1 MQLIIS
7 EGKVQHEMK
16 IEKGRLIC
24 LLLIPLASLA
34 CKKCL
39 FFGLF
44 WKWSTA
50 SKNALW
56 IKLHKRGSLE
66 ILHQSP

>member
-7 EGKVQHEMK
+7 EGKAQHEMK

-34 CKKCL
+34 CKNSHFLVCSGNGQRLQKMHY
-39 FFGLF
+39 GLNCI
-44 WKWSTA
+44 SGV
-50 SKNALW
+50 
-56 IKLHKRGSLE
+56 H
-66 ILHQSP
+66 